1 MLVVPKFTPEALPNM
16 STSTSS
22 PAPSAS
28 TTSLGAIP
36 LAPIFSERVWG
47 VHDLGPWFP
56 PATGEPIGEAWL
68 TATDC
73 AVEAG
78 AQHGRSFGDLVA
90 AYPEALARGSQGEF
104 PLLVKVLFPREKLSV
119 QVHPDDARAQEL
131 GMPNGKTECWYI
143 LSAEPGATV
152 AVGLTQPMSNEAIRE
167 AIQNGTLEDF
177 VNHIPVKAGDMVFV
191 DAGTVHAIMPGVI
204 VLETQQ
210 YSDTTYRLFDYGRPR
225 ELHVEAGLAAT
236 KQHTRAGLVTPQQ
249 KDGFTRLI
257 DEQYFF
263 VDRFDL
269 GASAAASL
277 DSVTGLQI
285 VVSLGNHVTL
295 TAADGSELTLLPGH
309 AAVLPVGTTGWKLNA
324 QEAVEVIRI
333 GRP

>member
-1 MLVVPKFTPEALPNM
+1 M
-16 STSTSS
+16 STSAPT
-22 PAPSAS
+22 PASAAS
-28 TTSLGAIP
+28 ATTLGAIP

-56 PATGEPIGEAWL
+56 AATGPAIGEAWL

-73 AVEAG
+73 AVEGG
-78 AQHGRSFGDLVA
+78 ALQGSNFGDLVA
-90 AYPEALARGSQGEF
+90 AHPTELACGSMGEF
-104 PLLVKVLFPREKLSV
+104 PLLIKVLFPKEKLSV
-119 QVHPDDARAQEL
+119 QVHPDDARAQQL

-152 AVGLTQPMSNEAIRE
+152 AVGLTHPMSNDEVRAAIE
-167 AIQNGTLEDF
+167 NGTLEDF
-177 VNHIPVKAGDMVFV
+177 VDHIPVKAGDMVFV

-225 ELHVEAGLAAT
+225 ELHIEEGLLAT
-236 KQHTRAGLVTPQQ
+236 KQKTRAGLVTPQPME
-249 KDGFTRLI
+249 GFTRLI
-257 DEQYFF
+257 GEQYFF

-269 GASAAASL
+269 AASSSASL

-285 VVSLGNHVTL
+285 LVALGNGVTL
-295 TAADGSELTLLPGH
+295 KGAGGGEIALHPGH
-309 AAVLPVGTTGWKLNA
+309 AIVLPVGTSGWAVAASEAA
-324 QEAVEVIRI
+324 QVIRI